1 MVRQRIVGEQGACMK
16 QELLAC
22 IHVANLP
29 AQALLRLRQDLK
41 SKPIAVLDGRAP
53 QETVCSINQHARLRG
68 VTPGMT
74 RLEAE
79 ALGDLILLSRSLE
92 LESSARAIILECAT
106 TFSPRIEE
114 VSTHTSC
121 SFVLDISGTE
131 RLFGPSEKLA
141 QRLRLSLTAAG
152 FLASIAVSANFDT
165 ARLKAATGRGITII
179 PTGEEAKALANLP
192 ISSLEMDD
200 GALETF
206 AMWGI
211 RTLDELVNL
220 PETELVIRLGSKACA
235 WRSLARGKAEHT
247 FQPILPSLSL
257 EEFCEFETPVEQIDS
272 LLFIGARMIDYLV
285 TRASGHALSLASM
298 TVRLKLDR
306 DRTYETT
313 IRPAIPTTNRKLLL
327 KLLQLEF
334 AAHPPQ
340 SAVIALTLKAEAGQ
354 SSKLQLGLFVP
365 QMPEPSR
372 LDVTLARLKAL
383 VGDDRVGS
391 PVLDDTH
398 RPGSFH
404 MEDFASDRRVSRQ
417 PDPHIRMALRRIRPP
432 VPVRVVFHATKPA
445 VFRDYSD
452 RFEIDAAYGPWRT
465 TGCWWSTD
473 TWDAEEWDVLA
484 SRTNGTSFAC
494 LLVHDRKR
502 HEWLLEAFYD

>member
-1 MVRQRIVGEQGACMK
+1 MK
-16 QELLAC
+16 QELHAC
-22 IHVANLP
+22 IHVANMP

-41 SKPIAVLDGRAP
+41 SKPIAVLDGPVP

-68 VTPGMT
+68 VSLGMT

-79 ALGDLILLSRSLE
+79 GLGDLILLSRSKE
-92 LESSARAIILECAT
+92 LESAASAIILECAT

-114 VSTHTSC
+114 VSTRTSC
-121 SFVLDISGTE
+121 SFMLDISGTE
-131 RLFGPSEKLA
+131 RLFGPPQKLA
-141 QRLRLSLTAAG
+141 QRLRLSLASAG

-179 PTGEEAKALANLP
+179 PTGDEAKALANLP

-211 RTLDELVNL
+211 RTLDELANL
-220 PETELVIRLGSKACA
+220 PETALVIRLGSRACA
-235 WRSLARGKAEHT
+235 WRNLARGKSEHT
-247 FQPILPSLSL
+247 FQPIEPTLSL
-257 EEFCEFETPVEQIDS
+257 EEFYEFETPVEQMDS
-272 LLFIGARMIDYLV
+272 LLFIGARMIDCLV
-285 TRASGHALSLASM
+285 ARACAHALSLATM
-298 TVRLKLDR
+298 TVHMKLDR

-313 IRPAIPTTNRKLLL
+313 IRPAIPTTNRKFLL
-327 KLLQLEF
+327 KLVQLEF

-340 SAVIALTLKAEAGQ
+340 SAVTALTLKAEAGQ

-404 MEDFASDRRVSRQ
+404 MEDFAAGRRVSRQ
-417 PDPHIRMALRRIRPP
+417 PDSYIRMALRRIRPP
-432 VPVRVVFHATKPA
+432 VPIRVVFHATKPA
-445 VFRDYSD
+445 VFRDHTD
-452 RFEIDAAYGPWRT
+452 RFEIAAAYGPWRT
-465 TGCWWSTD
+465 VGCWWSTD
-473 TWDAEEWDVLA
+473 AWDAEEWDVLA
-484 SRTNGTSFAC
+484 SHSNGASFAC
-494 LLVHDRKR
+494 LLVHDKKR

>member
-1 MVRQRIVGEQGACMK
+1 MK
-16 QELLAC
+16 QELYAC
-22 IHVANLP
+22 IHVANIP
-29 AQALLRLRQDLK
+29 AQALLRLRKDLK
-41 SKPIAVLDGRAP
+41 SKPIAVLDGPAP

-68 VTPGMT
+68 VSPGMT

-79 ALGDLILLSRSLE
+79 GLGDLILLSRSKE
-92 LESSARAIILECAT
+92 LESAASAIILECAT

-114 VSTHTSC
+114 VNTRTSC

-131 RLFGPSEKLA
+131 RLFGPPEQLA
-141 QRLRLSLTAAG
+141 KRLLLSLAAAG

-192 ISSLEMDD
+192 ISSLDMDD
-200 GALETF
+200 DALETF

-211 RTLDELVNL
+211 RTLDELANL
-220 PETELVIRLGSKACA
+220 PETELVIRLGSRACA
-235 WRSLARGKAEHT
+235 WHNLARGKSEHT
-247 FQPILPSLSL
+247 FQPIEPTLSL
-257 EEFCEFETPVEQIDS
+257 EEFYEFETPVEQMDS

-285 TRASGHALSLASM
+285 ARASGHALSLASM
-298 TVRLKLDR
+298 SLRMKLDG

-313 IRPAIPTTNRKLLL
+313 IRPAIPTTNRKFLL

-340 SAVIALTLKAEAGQ
+340 TAVIALVLKAEAGQ

-404 MEDFASDRRVSRQ
+404 MEDFAADRRVSQ
-417 PDPHIRMALRRIRPP
+417 QQDPHIRMALRRMRPP
-432 VPVRVVFHATKPA
+432 VPIRVVFHATKPA
-445 VFRDYSD
+445 VFRDHAD
-452 RFEIDAAYGPWRT
+452 RFEIAAAYGPWRT

-473 TWDAEEWDVLA
+473 EWNTEEWDVLA
-484 SRTNGTSFAC
+484 SNSNGMSFAC
-494 LLVHDRKR
+494 LLVHDRIR
-502 HEWLLEAFYD
+502 QEWLLEAFYD